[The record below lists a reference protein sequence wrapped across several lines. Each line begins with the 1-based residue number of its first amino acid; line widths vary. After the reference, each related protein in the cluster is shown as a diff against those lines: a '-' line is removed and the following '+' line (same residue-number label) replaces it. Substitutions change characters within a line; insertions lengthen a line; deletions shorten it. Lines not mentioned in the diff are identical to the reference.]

1 MINVVQVVRVARVV
15 RVVQLVRQENSQT
28 GQPENIAYLRSDCLV
43 VNPEVP
49 ELYRLTDPNLFG
61 SF

>member
-1 MINVVQVVRVARVV
+1 MINVVQLVRVARVV

-49 ELYRLTDPNLFG
+49 ELY
-61 SF
+61 

>member
-1 MINVVQVVRVARVV
+1 MINVVQVVRVA

-28 GQPENIAYLRSDCLV
+28 GQPENIAYLRSNCLV

-49 ELYRLTDPNLFG
+49 
-61 SF
+61 